1 MVKKITILIISIA
14 IVISI
19 MGCASVE
26 SVDTQSQGS
35 FFGTNLIKNG
45 DAEEGLTVLFDEIEK
60 RETPHRWIDVE
71 GEMCISEY
79 GKGAGGE
86 LAEAEI
92 RGEGENYFWGGK
104 VSNSSI
110 EQIVDVSEG
119 SVWIDEHVVTF
130 ELSGVFGGYRK
141 QNDRAFLLAE
151 FLDKN
156 GVVLDSVQ
164 LGPVTNADR
173 NNVTTMVFRET
184 TGNVPEGTQSISFQ
198 LNAIRVE
205 GTANDGYADDLSM
218 VLRK

>member
-1 MVKKITILIISIA
+1 MKKKEILIIVVA
-14 IVISI
+14 IVFS
-19 MGCASVE
+19 MAGCTSLE
-26 SVDTQSQGS
+26 KVDTQSQDS
-35 FFGTNLIKNG
+35 FFGFNLIKNG
-45 DAEEGLTVLFDEIEK
+45 DGEEGPTVLFDEIEK
-60 RETPHRWIDVE
+60 RQTPHQWTDVA
-71 GEMCISEY
+71 GEVCISEY

-110 EQIVDVSEG
+110 EQIADVSEG
-119 SVWIDEHVVTF
+119 SEWIDEGVVTF
-130 ELSGVFGGYRK
+130 ELSGVLGGYRK

-156 GVVLDSVQ
+156 GVVLDSAQ
-164 LGPVTNADR
+164 IGPVTNGDR
-173 NNVTTMVFRET
+173 NNVTTMVLRESA
-184 TGNVPEGTQSISFQ
+184 GSVPEGTQSIRFQ
-198 LNAIRVE
+198 VNAIRVE